1 MVNSHETSANEFL
14 VSAPI
19 NNYSLYNDAYEMYVC
34 LLIIAFRGYL
44 VS

>member
-1 MVNSHETSANEFL
+1 MVNSHETSANRFL
-14 VSAPI
+14 ASAPI
-19 NNYSLYNDAYEMYVC
+19 NSLYNDAYEMYVC

>member
-19 NNYSLYNDAYEMYVC
+19 NIVFIMMHMKCMCAY
-34 LLIIAFRGYL
+34 
-44 VS
+44 